1 MDAFLLPDT
10 HDRIRC
16 FREALRSGPGLMV
29 KRERAKEED
38 FWDWDKSKVKDLAVH
53 RVFREAN
60 GLAERSR
67 WLTGWG
73 TLGRKSLAPGL
84 WPELVHCWNHRRLDL
99 IDCFSGAAGE
109 YRRNYT
115 ISFQP

>member
-29 KRERAKEED
+29 KRERAKELD
-38 FWDWDKSKVKDLAVH
+38 FWDWELSHVKDTTLH
-53 RVFREAN
+53 MVFREEC
-60 GLAERSR
+60 GIAELSR

-73 TLGRKSLAPGL
+73 VRGHKQLAPGQ
-84 WPELVHCWNHRRLDL
+84 WPELYDCWNHRRLDMA
-99 IDCFSGAAGE
+99 DCFAAAASKCGTCMWNC
-109 YRRNYT
+109 R
-115 ISFQP
+115 